1 MAKELEIKIE
11 GMTVGKLLYEIR
23 LHLSIMKK

>member
-1 MAKELEIKIE
+1 MAKELEINPE